1 MDIGWTN
8 GFFESMQRHKAVVD
22 GLSVHFYTDFRN
34 KPERVATFDAKGWY
48 DVLREG
54 ARIETVIEGHWAAM
68 GKFDM
73 NEILRLTYVPDMDG
87 LN

>member
-1 MDIGWTN
+1 
-8 GFFESMQRHKAVVD
+8 
-22 GLSVHFYTDFRN
+22 VHFYTDFRN

-73 NEILRLTYVPDMDG
+73 NEILRLS
-87 LN
+87 